1 MPNFRLYATHNEGNV
16 RDKLGKSDYSYWF
29 VLKYFESLMPHLGE
43 TEVLTDSP
51 VRPAELD
58 LGEEMLLAF
67 TPPHKVPKE
76 ALQYAIPVFAWEF
89 DTIPNESWLDDDR
102 NNWYHVFRNSPGAI
116 THCQFS
122 ADQVKNEIG
131 DDYPIAVIPA
141 PLWDKYA
148 PLAARPRTDKW
159 SLFVDGYVADSW
171 NPPIDAENIVKS
183 ASSLEFNGV
192 AYTFVF
198 NPNDGRKEW
207 TAAVTA
213 FIAAHEN
220 NPNATLILKLIQSDP
235 VLGVNA
241 VWDAINHLGSF
252 DCRVVAIQSHLE
264 KDAYD
269 QLIAGTTFA
278 LNASS
283 GEGQCLPLLEFMS
296 AGTPAVAPCHTAMT
310 DYIFS
315 NTSFI
320 VENTK
325 SWHSWPH
332 DPRMLLR
339 CFRFPVVW
347 DSLRNAFLDSYK
359 VATEDQAR
367 YDEMAQNATQFMKDF
382 CSEEVLIR
390 KLDAFI
396 AQVMSYN
403 S

>member
-1 MPNFRLYATHNEGNV
+1 MTKFRLYATHNEGNV

-43 TEVLTDSP
+43 TEVLTDP
-51 VRPAELD
+51 PARPADLD
-58 LGEEMLLAF
+58 LAEEILLAF
-67 TPPHKVPKE
+67 TPPHKVPNE
-76 ALQYAIPVFAWEF
+76 ALHYAIPVFAWEF

-102 NNWYHVFRNSPGAI
+102 NNWYHVFRNSPGSI
-116 THCQFS
+116 THCQLS
-122 ADQVKNEIG
+122 AEQVKNEIG

-148 PLAARPRTDKW
+148 PLATRPRMDNWTL
-159 SLFVDGYVADSW
+159 SVDGYVADSW
-171 NPPIDAENIVKS
+171 SPPADAEHIEKTASNID
-183 ASSLEFNGV
+183 FNGV
-192 AYTFVF
+192 VYTFVF
-198 NPNDGRKEW
+198 NPNDGRKQW
-207 TAAVTA
+207 TEAVTA
-213 FIAAHEN
+213 FIAAHQDN
-220 NPNATLILKLIQSDP
+220 TNATLILKLIQSDP

-241 VWDAINHLGSF
+241 VWDVIDHLGEF
-252 DCRVVAIQSHLE
+252 DCRIVAIQSHLE

-296 AGTPAVAPCHTAMT
+296 AGTPAVAPRHTAMT
-310 DYIFS
+310 DYIFP

-359 VATEDQAR
+359 VATEDLGR
-367 YDEMAQNATQFMKDF
+367 YDEMSQNATKFMKDF
-382 CSEEVLIR
+382 CSEEVLLQ
-390 KLDAFI
+390 KLDTFI
-396 AQVMSYN
+396 AQVKSYN

>member
-1 MPNFRLYATHNEGNV
+1 
-16 RDKLGKSDYSYWF
+16 
-29 VLKYFESLMPHLGE
+29 
-43 TEVLTDSP
+43 
-51 VRPAELD
+51 
-58 LGEEMLLAF
+58 LAF

-89 DTIPNESWLDDDR
+89 DTIPNESWQDDDR
-102 NNWYHVFRNSPGAI
+102 NNWYHVFRNSPGSI

-122 ADQVKNEIG
+122 AEQVKNEIG

-148 PLAARPRTDKW
+148 PLATRPRMDNWTL
-159 SLFVDGYVADSW
+159 SFDGYVADSW
-171 NPPIDAENIVKS
+171 SPPANAEHIEKAASNID
-183 ASSLEFNGV
+183 FNGV
-192 AYTFVF
+192 VYTFVF
-198 NPNDGRKEW
+198 NPNDGRKQW
-207 TAAVTA
+207 TEAVTA

-220 NPNATLILKLIQSDP
+220 NKNATLILKLIQSDP

-241 VWDAINHLGSF
+241 VWDVIDHLGEF
-252 DCRVVAIQSHLE
+252 DCRIVAIQSHLE

-278 LNASS
+278 LNSS
-283 GEGQCLPLLEFMS
+283 RGEGQCLPLLEFMS

-310 DYIFS
+310 GYIFP

-339 CFRFPVVW
+339 CFHFPVVW

-359 VATEDQAR
+359 VATEDSAR
-367 YDEMAQNATQFMKDF
+367 YDEMAQNATRFMKDF
-382 CSEEVLIR
+382 CSEEVLLQ
-390 KLDAFI
+390 KLKEFI
-396 AQVMSYN
+396 AQVKSYN